1 MTSIWGPLGWM
12 TLHSVAHNYPEVPS
26 EQEKQLLSQWLDLF
40 RETITCPSCQ
50 GHFADM
56 LRQYRSMYPY
66 FIDSRKE
73 FLVFTYRAHNTV
85 NRRVDKPIYHT
96 IEECEALYTKNVS
109 VRPSSDYRT
118 SYLRH
123 IHRHWM
129 VMRDMNGISAL
140 RKVGELFRIESQY
153 WNPRNGPPIEISG
166 ISVSPLASTEVRSEP
181 SLQLGRRPPGAVSFV
196 GGRLRF
202 RQ

>member
-12 TLHSVAHNYPEVPS
+12 TLHSVAHNYPEIPT
-26 EQEKQLLSQWLDLF
+26 EQEKQLVGQWLDLF
-40 RETITCPSCQ
+40 RDTITCPSCQ
-50 GHFADM
+50 GHFAGM
-56 LRQYRSMYPY
+56 LQQYRSIYPHY
-66 FIDSRKE
+66 LDSRKE

-96 IEECEALYTKNVS
+96 IEECEALYTKNVAARS
-109 VRPSSDYRT
+109 SSDYRI

-123 IHRHWM
+123 IQRHWT

-153 WNPRNGPPIEISG
+153 WNVRNAPPLELSG
-166 ISVSPLASTEVRSEP
+166 ISVSPIPTTEAKTGP
-181 SLQLGRRPPGAVSFV
+181 SLQMGRRPPGAVSFA

-202 RQ
+202 R